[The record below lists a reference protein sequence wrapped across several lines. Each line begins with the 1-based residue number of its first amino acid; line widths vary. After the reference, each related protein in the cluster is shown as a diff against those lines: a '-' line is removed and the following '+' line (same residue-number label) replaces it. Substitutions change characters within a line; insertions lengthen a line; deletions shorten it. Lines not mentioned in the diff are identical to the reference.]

1 MRARFGWAA
10 VAVVAG
16 SIMACG
22 QRSPPPPRDA
32 VALVGGRPIHQADLD
47 RQLQRLPPDLRSWY
61 AQPEHRPDLLQS
73 IVGTELLA
81 LEAERQGFH
90 LDPEY
95 QHTIKQQLVNH
106 YLQYTLNSLTTHEA
120 REQRMQALL
129 AETRSRFK
137 VEILDPQLSV
147 KSPASRVTVT
157 DHLPIKP

>member
-1 MRARFGWAA
+1 MSGCR
-10 VAVVAG
+10 
-16 SIMACG
+16 
-22 QRSPPPPRDA
+22 QRPPSPPRDA
-32 VALVGGRPIHQADLD
+32 VALVGGRPILQADLD
-47 RQLQRLPPDLRSWY
+47 RQLQRLPPELRSWY
-61 AQPEHRPDLLQS
+61 AEHRSDLLQS

-95 QHTIKQQLVNH
+95 QNTIKQQLVNH

-120 REQRMQALL
+120 RERRMQDLL
-129 AETRSRFK
+129 AESRSRFK